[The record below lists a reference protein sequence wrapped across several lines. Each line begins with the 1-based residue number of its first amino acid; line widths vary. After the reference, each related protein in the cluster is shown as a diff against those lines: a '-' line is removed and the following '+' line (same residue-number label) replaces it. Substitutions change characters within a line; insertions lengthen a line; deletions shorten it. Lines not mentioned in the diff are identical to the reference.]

1 MNTKPKNHTRKIAAG
16 LVAVIGLMGTLAG
29 AVVSL
34 GVQTAQAAP
43 TTINPET
50 IWSSKVKDM
59 TATLTVQEID
69 RPELRKIGGAFAT
82 SYSIKHVDV
91 SYQYPNK
98 ARFEGRILGAPVV
111 LVYNGDQKMYKTPIK
126 SGVSNV
132 AGQPGQKQTLMD
144 VGLFAKDYLTTDY
157 LATFV
162 RMDGDKP
169 VYKLSQRNSDNNSH
183 EIVTVNPKT
192 SIIERRLSYNGE
204 KKLIK
209 EMRFKNPVQAR
220 PGVWVPTRLEIYNAE
235 GKFGVAQSLDNI
247 KVNLGV
253 DSNLFKIS

>member
-1 MNTKPKNHTRKIAAG
+1 MNTKNQNHTRNIAAG
-16 LVAVIGLMGTLAG
+16 IVAALGLVGTAAGVGMGMQPALA
-29 AVVSL
+29 APKVVSADTVL
-34 GVQTAQAAP
+34 T
-43 TTINPET
+43 
-50 IWSSKVKDM
+50 SKVKDM

-69 RPELRKIGGAFAT
+69 RAELRKIGGAFAT
-82 SYSIKHVDV
+82 SYSIKRIGV

-98 ARFEGRILGAPVV
+98 ARFEGRLLGAPVV

-126 SGVSNV
+126 SGIQDV

-144 VGLFAKDYLTTDY
+144 IGLFAKDYLTTDY

-162 RMDGDKP
+162 RMEGGKP

-192 SIIERRLSYNGE
+192 SLIERRLSYNGE
-204 KKLIK
+204 NKLIK
-209 EMRFKNPVQAR
+209 EMRFKNPTQLR
-220 PGVWVPTRLEIYNAE
+220 PGIWVPTRLEIYNAE
-235 GKFGVAQSLDNI
+235 GKFGVAQSLEDI